1 MMRNIL
7 PPLLVLTLA
16 AASAGVGAAEQR
28 FNCDFRSEVRIKS
41 LSVASPMPEVLFAT
55 DKIIVAF
62 DTGDA
67 ATITDAEKGAAR
79 SVRHVVTSGS
89 EHFLDES
96 KPGQLTVLSVLQPD
110 ATGRRIAIWSTHA
123 WGTAGAD
130 YARPSQRYGNCTAAT

>member
-1 MMRNIL
+1 MMRSIL
-7 PPLLVLTLA
+7 PPLLMLTLA

-28 FNCDFRSEVRIKS
+28 LNCDFRSEVRIKS
-41 LSVASPMPEVLFAT
+41 LSVSSPMPEVLFVT

-79 SVRHVVTSGS
+79 SVRHVVTSGG

>member
-1 MMRNIL
+1 MMRSIL
-7 PPLLVLTLA
+7 PPLLMLALA
-16 AASAGVGAAEQR
+16 AAAAGAAEQR
-28 FNCDFRSEVRIKS
+28 FTCDFRSEVRIKS
-41 LSVASPMPEVLFAT
+41 LSVSSPMPEVLFAT

-62 DTGDA
+62 DSGDA

-123 WGTAGAD
+123 WSTTGAD
-130 YARPSQRYGNCTAAT
+130 YARPSQIGRAHV

>member
-1 MMRNIL
+1 MADIL
-7 PPLLVLTLA
+7 PPLLMLTLA
-16 AASAGVGAAEQR
+16 AGSAAAAEQR

-41 LSVASPMPEVLFAT
+41 LSISAPMPEVLFAA

-62 DTGDA
+62 DAGDA

-79 SVRHVVTSGS
+79 SVRHVVTNGS
-89 EHFLDES
+89 EHFLDDS

-123 WGTAGAD
+123 WGAVGAD